1 MFKYRQYFE
10 RLSLNAHHETIK
22 ILVFN
27 IFVIPFSIMFGLFTS
42 WIGGIISSVI
52 GIMLLNLFLS
62 QGYQL
67 QIEKNAEMRIMAFI
81 DAFTIVKIFINNN
94 YNVYRAIEET
104 IRYVKPILKDD
115 LTWLL
120 EDIDIDKS
128 VQPFVK
134 FARTFAPLIIEELM
148 IGLYQLDIQGGSR
161 QQLEGFDYMFNQ
173 FETHKTNDQRRRYDD
188 RLDSM
193 NMWPLIGAGLIA
205 IDLLIG
211 VIEII
216 MRAISEL

>member
-42 WIGGIISSVI
+42 WIGGIISSGI

-115 LTWLL
+115 LTRLL

>member
-115 LTWLL
+115 LTRLL

>member
-42 WIGGIISSVI
+42 WIGGIISSGI

-115 LTWLL
+115 LTRLL

-173 FETHKTNDQRRRYDD
+173 FETHKTNNQRRRYDD